1 MLQEISFLF
10 RKRRRAL
17 LSLILEMRGSGYS
30 FGEMESLLR
39 TAKEKNLKSP
49 EIREIIKS
57 HDLKKEVPS
66 SPIASGEM
74 TKLLDEEY
82 GHARSKAEH
91 ACLDKAGN
99 PVPWY
104 TYAAI
109 EFAKQL
115 DFSDK
120 EVFEFG
126 SGYSTVFWGGRAK
139 TVVAVEHEKEWY
151 DRMLPEIPRN
161 VDYRFVAEPDRYPR
175 LILEYPGLF
184 DVVIIDGELRPD
196 CVEPA
201 LEKLRDDGL
210 IIVDNADWFPGIC
223 SMLRAADLIQVD
235 MQGPG
240 PINPYART
248 TSYFFR
254 RAARFLPLAA
264 RQPVHGPGSVPNM
277 CDLPVDIRTEKPS
290 LNNLDDKL
298 AKYLDFENGFFIE
311 AGANDGFN
319 QSNTYFLENSKGWRG
334 LLIEA
339 IPALAEVCQKV
350 RARSTVIHA
359 ALVADQD
366 VTPAVTMRYANL
378 MSLVEGSLGGH
389 ELTEEH
395 VRKGLEIQ
403 HLPSSYSVEVKGRA
417 LSSLLDEVAPGRE
430 IDFFSLD
437 VEGFEEQVLKG
448 LDLTRHAPRFI
459 LVETWKIDEILALL
473 GNRYDMVEE
482 LSVHDYLFRRKDSSL

>member
-1 MLQEISFLF
+1 M
-10 RKRRRAL
+10 RR
-17 LSLILEMRGSGYS
+17 SGYS
-30 FGEMESLLR
+30 LAELQSLLR
-39 TAKEKNLKSP
+39 LVKENNLRSP
-49 EIREIIKS
+49 EIREIGKANE
-57 HDLKKEVPS
+57 LKLQETAKPVVC
-66 SPIASGEM
+66 GEM
-74 TKLLDEEY
+74 AKLLDEEY

-99 PVPWY
+99 PVSWY

-120 EVFEFG
+120 RVFEFG
-126 SGYSTVFWGGRAK
+126 SGYSTVFWGGRAR

-151 DRMLPEIPRN
+151 DRMLPEIPGN
-161 VDYRFVAEPDRYPR
+161 VDYRLVAEPDRYPR

-196 CVEPA
+196 CVGPA
-201 LEKLRDDGL
+201 LEKLHEDGL

-240 PINPYART
+240 PINPYAWT

-254 RAARFLPLAA
+254 RSARFLPLAA
-264 RQPVHGPGSVPNM
+264 RQPVHGPGSIPNM
-277 CDLPVDIRTEKPS
+277 CDLPVDIRTDKPS
-290 LNNLDDKL
+290 LNDLDDKL
-298 AKYLDFENGFFIE
+298 AKYLDFEGGFFIE
-311 AGANDGFN
+311 AGANDGYN
-319 QSNTYFLENSKGWRG
+319 QSNTYYLENTKRWRG
-334 LLIEA
+334 ILVEA
-339 IPALAEVCQKV
+339 IPALAEACKKV

-359 ALVADQD
+359 ALVADQE
-366 VTPAVTMRYANL
+366 ASSEVTMRFANL

-395 VRKGLEIQ
+395 VRKGVEIQ
-403 HLPSSYSVEVKGRA
+403 QLAGSYSVVVKGRT
-417 LSSLLDEVAPGRE
+417 LSSLLDEFAPGQQ

-448 LDLTRHAPRFI
+448 LDLARHAPRFI
-459 LVETWKIDEILALL
+459 LVETWKLDEVLTLL
-473 GNRYDMVEE
+473 GDRYDMLEE
-482 LSVHDYLFRRKDSSL
+482 LSVHDYLFKRKDTSA